1 MIRWQTGCGRLG
13 AAEAGLAAKRGVPGP
28 DLCLSPLSLSEPRF
42 VFLFLPSCESLAHF
56 NSLSLSFFV
65 SSPSFLCLSLLY
77 SLKKNGQTCET
88 RDHMPPARTTGWMC
102 EKGAWLSPPGSC
114 SAAWRVPC
122 REEGLGGDGGAEK
135 NQCKPVSFSGPGDW
149 GGRWRAMAGR
159 ETREGPDTG
168 SDRGWTQPGQAAAP
182 REEAGCQRPGCPREV
197 SRRGDQTTWSDP
209 AAAAPR
215 ETGHFWG

>member
-1 MIRWQTGCGRLG
+1 
-13 AAEAGLAAKRGVPGP
+13 
-28 DLCLSPLSLSEPRF
+28 
-42 VFLFLPSCESLAHF
+42 
-56 NSLSLSFFV
+56 
-65 SSPSFLCLSLLY
+65 
-77 SLKKNGQTCET
+77 
-88 RDHMPPARTTGWMC
+88 MPPAPTMGWMC

-122 REEGLGGDGGAEK
+122 REEEGLGGDGGAEK

-149 GGRWRAMAGR
+149 GGGWRAMAGR

-168 SDRGWTQPGQAAAP
+168 SDRGWTQPGQAVKGRDASGKS
-182 REEAGCQRPGCPREV
+182 AGAETG
-197 SRRGDQTTWSDP
+197 TTWSDP